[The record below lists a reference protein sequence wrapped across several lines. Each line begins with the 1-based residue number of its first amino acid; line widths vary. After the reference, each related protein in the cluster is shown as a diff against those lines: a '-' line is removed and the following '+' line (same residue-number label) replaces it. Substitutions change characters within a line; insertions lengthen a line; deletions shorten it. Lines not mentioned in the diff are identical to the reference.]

1 VVGRVYYLLKTNA
14 HVAVSLELLQRKRD
28 RDEKAFA
35 TLQKENALLTEDV
48 RKLQELLA
56 ESAHTVASLSAIKA
70 QAQNQQNEYLRLMD
84 ENINLM
90 KLVEKL
96 DAQV

>member
-1 VVGRVYYLLKTNA
+1 MLKTNA
-14 HVAVSLELLQRKRD
+14 SVADSLELLHRKRD
-28 RDEKAFA
+28 RDEKACA
-35 TLQKENALLTEDV
+35 TLQKENARLTEDV

-56 ESAHTVASLSAIKA
+56 ESGRTVGSLSTIKA